1 MKHFI
6 TLILK
11 PVLPAV
17 ILLLAVRFLLL
28 MHLRIPA
35 DNAVCHLQRGQHVL
49 VSLTYYGL
57 RLPGEQWIGYHRWG
71 HRLPSPG
78 ERVVFSR
85 ANGGATTG
93 VCRALPGD
101 TVWIDP
107 QRRRV
112 LPART
117 SPDAQVVVI
126 PRKGQ
131 TVRVSPSN
139 AFFYATLLNNSEQV
153 FAEVGA
159 NGELMVNCNEMSEII
174 FSNDYYWLE
183 TAPDVYDIVSHKAL
197 IGKVVYAT
205 KFKF

>member
-1 MKHFI
+1 M
-6 TLILK
+6 
-11 PVLPAV
+11 

-57 RLPGEQWIGYHRWG
+57 RLPGERWIGYHRWG
-71 HRLPSPG
+71 RRVPECD
-78 ERVVFSR
+78 ERVVFS
-85 ANGGATTG
+85 ASTDGGTSVG

-126 PRKGQ
+126 PRRGNA
-131 TVRVSPSN
+131 VSVTADN
-139 AFFYATLLNNSEQV
+139 AFFYASLLNRSEHV

-159 NGELMVNCNEMSEII
+159 HGELLVNCNEMSEIR
-174 FSNDYYWLE
+174 FTNDYYWLE
-183 TAPDVYDIVSHKAL
+183 TAPDVYDIVSHEAL
-197 IGKVVYAT
+197 IGKIVYAT
-205 KFKF
+205 PFKF